1 MAKARMEAS
10 ELRSSHRG
18 DADPRAAPSRL
29 RPSMS
34 LRKGWSE
41 GGPEERGGSIGGGRG
56 SSAEAAAGR
65 GGAALRR
72 RRRGRGAARERERRR
87 EGEEGAE
94 RRLNGPQTCRPTNR
108 AGPVLVPRAA
118 SPAQARPGAWHGH
131 GTSPNGHRPG
141 RSRAVLSRAVPVL
154 AQRARPSWPP
164 IPPTNTCLHFSQQK
178 SHTAKEKC

>member
-1 MAKARMEAS
+1 
-10 ELRSSHRG
+10 
-18 DADPRAAPSRL
+18 
-29 RPSMS
+29 MS
-34 LRKGWSE
+34 LRKGWRE
-41 GGPEERGGSIGGGRG
+41 DRRREEARS
-56 SSAEAAAGR
+56 AAAGR
-65 GGAALRR
+65 SGAALQR
-72 RRRGRGAARERERRR
+72 RRRGRGAARERERRREGEEGEEREREWRR

-164 IPPTNTCLHFSQQK
+164 IARAHGGVFFIFVFFKKKLQKYIFGFRFYNFIPLPPGRGPPPGRGR
-178 SHTAKEKC
+178 